1 MAKERPPARDLC
13 TLTLFFFFQVEKIHI
28 FCESNKDPD
37 VINAQDF
44 HEDWKLHFHFHGRRM
59 RYRDAF
65 QYASNNL
72 LHRNVMIMNADCYVD
87 KGFERLDESILSK
100 KTMYALTRHET
111 PENVRLCNA
120 RDFCG
125 PRATYIGSH
134 DAFLF
139 RLLVP
144 LPSQLL
150 DSIDYRPNIVGIER
164 VLIFNFQKYGRFEM
178 KNPCKILHIVHHHC
192 SRARNKEDRSIQ
204 GQRIDRYLNI
214 TNRRRGRFHMPRF
227 SGL

>member
-1 MAKERPPARDLC
+1 MTSLPSLW
-13 TLTLFFFFQVEKIHI
+13 LIIFQVYKVHI
-28 FCESNKDPD
+28 LCENSKDPD
-37 VINAQDF
+37 VIKAQNLR
-44 HEDWKLHFHFHGRRM
+44 EDWKLHFHFLGRRM
-59 RYRDAF
+59 RYKDAF

-72 LHRNVMIMNADCYVD
+72 LRRNVMIMNADCYVD
-87 KGFERLDESILSK
+87 KGFERLDESILNR

-111 PENVRLCNA
+111 PASVRYCNA

-125 PRATYIGSH
+125 PTAKYIGSH

-150 DSIDYRPNIVGIER
+150 DSIDYRPNLIGIET
-164 VLIFNFQKYGRFEM
+164 VLIFNFQKYGRFEI
-178 KNPCKILHIVHHHC
+178 KNPCKILYIVHYHC
-192 SRARNKEDRSIQ
+192 SRVRNRQERSIQ

-214 TNRRRGRFHMPRF
+214 TNRRGGKFHMPRF

>member
-1 MAKERPPARDLC
+1 MLIQRTSARVLC
-13 TLTLFFFFQVEKIHI
+13 SLTSLIYFQVEKIHI
-28 FCESNKDPD
+28 FTESDTDPD
-37 VINAQDF
+37 NIKAQNLS
-44 HEDWKLHFHFHGRRM
+44 EDWKLNFHFLGRRM

-72 LHRNVMIMNADCYVD
+72 LRRNVMIMNADCYVD
-87 KGFERLDESILSK
+87 KGFEQLNVTILNN

-111 PENVRLCNA
+111 PENIRLCNA

-125 PRATYIGSH
+125 PTATYHGSH

-150 DSIDYRPNIVGIER
+150 ESIDYRPNIMGIEQ
-164 VLIFNFQKYGRFEM
+164 VLIFQFKKCVQFKV
-178 KNPCKILHIVHHHC
+178 KNPCKILHVVHHHC
-192 SRARNKEDRSIQ
+192 SNVRNEEERTIEGRRVSSYLHIK
-204 GQRIDRYLNI
+204 RYEGWA
-214 TNRRRGRFHMPRF
+214 TF
-227 SGL
+227 SSL

>member
-1 MAKERPPARDLC
+1 
-13 TLTLFFFFQVEKIHI
+13 
-28 FCESNKDPD
+28 
-37 VINAQDF
+37 
-44 HEDWKLHFHFHGRRM
+44 M
-59 RYRDAF
+59 RYKDAF

-87 KGFERLDESILSK
+87 KGFEQLNESILSR

-125 PRATYIGSH
+125 PRSSYIGSH

-144 LPSQLL
+144 LPSHLL
-150 DSIDYRPNIVGIER
+150 DSIDYRPNIMGIEQ
-164 VLIFNFQKYGRFEM
+164 VLIYYFKTYVQFEI
-178 KNPCKILHIVHHHC
+178 KNPCKILHVVHHHC
-192 SRARNKEDRSIQ
+192 SGLRNKEERSIE
-204 GQRIDRYLNI
+204 GKRVDTYLNI
-214 TNRRRGRFHMPRF
+214 KKEKGMFRLSPF